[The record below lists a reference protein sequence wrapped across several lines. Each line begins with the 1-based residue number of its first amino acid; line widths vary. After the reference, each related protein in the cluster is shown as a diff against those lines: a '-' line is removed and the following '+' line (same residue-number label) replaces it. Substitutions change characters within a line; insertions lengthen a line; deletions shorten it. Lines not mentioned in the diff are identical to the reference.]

1 LTPDPLTKYFKG
13 LRINAYVNGSGLK
26 GGVALSFIHLFLSP
40 PLNLKGE
47 RNTLK
52 RATLLSPLDIIYNIG

>member
-1 LTPDPLTKYFKG
+1 MLA
-13 LRINAYVNGSGLK
+13 IGSGLK
-26 GGVALSFIHLFLSP
+26 GGVGLSFIHLFLSP

-52 RATLLSPLDIIYNIG
+52 RATLLSPLDIIYNIGY